1 MKKEKQTKNLLSS
14 ANHLS
19 ARSIDHC
26 ASLCRRQTSCHSFRC
41 LKKIRKMM
49 KIFRHTISSVSTL
62 PNDRVDVVFP
72 LWGLQS
78 WDPGT
83 LSKTLNG
90 TSIGPSSG
98 FLVPKNDINNIYRP
112 FLRSSCISGGDGP
125 YYPSGPS
132 TPPYPTRPSTPYDCF
147 RYNNKTMTITI
158 TITIT
163 ITMTIANHP
172 WWDFV
177 MVG

>member
-1 MKKEKQTKNLLSS
+1 MYLCLYLILYLNLYLYLYL
-14 ANHLS
+14 NLK
-19 ARSIDHC
+19 
-26 ASLCRRQTSCHSFRC
+26 TSCHSFRSFKT
-41 LKKIRKMM
+41 KKYDLNIPTYNLSLRANK
-49 KIFRHTISSVSTL
+49 KHTISSVSTL

-83 LSKTLNG
+83 LSKTHNG

-98 FLVPKNDINNIYRP
+98 FSPENDINNIYRP

-147 RYNNKTMTITI
+147 RYNNNNNDNNNNNNTLSHV
-158 TITIT
+158 
-163 ITMTIANHP
+163 ANHP
-172 WWDFV
+172 IWLLQV
-177 MVG
+177 Q